1 MQKEELDRLN
11 KNLKDFYFYRVKDK
25 LSQINKILLIYK
37 IRNFLTFL
45 FVFSI
50 LAQFIFPPLSLI
62 LGIFAPNLVVMSSK
76 LNPLF
81 EVSSFFPFLVFI
93 ILQFFVM
100 PSFLVSVSKVSDG
113 ESFSL
118 FQEYINSLFSPVDEK
133 VKSMIMPDFLSL
145 VFGNVFWFPA
155 YKNEEYFDFNYYNKL
170 NIFKSQT
177 IKLDDCISGIYDGVR
192 FKLVEVSSKL
202 FHLFQNKGPD
212 YYFRLIFKR
221 IWSCLFILVFG
232 CVFCHILHDLLGYYF
247 NISLGWWY
255 LLIYALFF
263 VLLPI
268 LVFLKDRNV
277 FVPPFKG
284 VIIELE
290 MNKYFQG
297 HTFLFEKSAKNYFD
311 VSSFEKI
318 DLEDVDFAKRF
329 LVYSDSQIES
339 RYLLT
344 TALIERIK
352 KMSKVYKSNFVRV
365 AFKDCKMIIVISTNR
380 NMFDFAN
387 FTGQVSHKRFVQVF
401 NEIVEIF
408 ELIECLKLNE
418 KLGL

>member
-45 FVFSI
+45 FVLSI
-50 LAQFIFPPLSLI
+50 LAQFIIPPLSLI
-62 LGIFAPNLVVMSSK
+62 LGIFAPNLVVMLSK

-81 EVSSFFPFLVFI
+81 EDSFFFPFLVFI
-93 ILQFFVM
+93 FLQFFVL
-100 PSFLVSVSKVSDG
+100 PSFLVSVSKVSYG
-113 ESFSL
+113 ESSSL

-145 VFGNVFWFPA
+145 VFGRIFWFPA

-177 IKLDDCISGIYDGVR
+177 IKLDDCISGIYDGVS

-221 IWSCLFILVFG
+221 IWNCLFILVFG

-311 VSSFEKI
+311 VSNFEKI

-365 AFKDCKMIIVISTNR
+365 AFKDSKMIIVISTNR

>member
-25 LSQINKILLIYK
+25 ISQLNAILLIYK
-37 IRNFLTFL
+37 IRNLLTFL
-45 FVFSI
+45 FVISI
-50 LAQFIFPPLSLI
+50 LAEFILLFLPFVLVI
-62 LGIFAPNLVVMSSK
+62 LAPKLFVALSK
-76 LNPLF
+76 LEYLF
-81 EVSSFFPFLVFI
+81 NVSPFYSFLVIF
-93 ILQFFVM
+93 ILQCFVL
-100 PSFLVSVSKVSDG
+100 PIILVSVSKASHD
-113 ESFSL
+113 ESISL
-118 FQEYINSLFSPVDEK
+118 IQEYYKSWFSPVDEK
-133 VKSMIMPDFLSL
+133 IKSMIMPDFLSL
-145 VFGNVFWFPA
+145 VFGRIFWFPA

-177 IKLDDCISGIYDGVR
+177 IKLDDCISGVYKGVS

-212 YYFRLIFKR
+212 YYFLLIFKR
-221 IWSCLFILVFG
+221 IWISLFILCLG
-232 CVFCHILHDLLGYYF
+232 YVFCHILHGLLGYYF

-255 LLIYALFF
+255 LLIYVLFF
-263 VLLPI
+263 VLLPN

-297 HTFLFEKSAKNYFD
+297 HTFLFEKSAKKYFD

-318 DLEDVDFAKRF
+318 NLEDVDFAKRF

-344 TALIERIK
+344 TSLIERIK
-352 KMSKVYKSNFVRV
+352 KMSKVFKANFVRI
-365 AFKDCKMIIVISTNR
+365 AFKDSKMIIVISTNR

-387 FTGQVSHKRFVQVF
+387 FTGQVSHNKFVQVF

-408 ELIECLKLNE
+408 ELIDCLKLNE

>member
-25 LSQINKILLIYK
+25 IGQLNAILLIYK

-45 FVFSI
+45 FVMSF
-50 LAQFIFPPLSLI
+50 LAELI
-62 LGIFAPNLVVMSSK
+62 LPVLHFVLVIFAPK
-76 LNPLF
+76 LYIVLSEFKPLF
-81 EVSSFFPFLVFI
+81 NVSSFPLFLVFLLLQCFVLPI
-93 ILQFFVM
+93 ILI
-100 PSFLVSVSKVSDG
+100 SVSKASYD
-113 ESFSL
+113 ESITL
-118 FQEYINSLFSPVDEK
+118 FQEYYKSWFSPVDERI
-133 VKSMIMPDFLSL
+133 KSMIMPDFLSL
-145 VFGNVFWFPA
+145 VFGRVSWFPA
-155 YKNEEYFDFNYYNKL
+155 YKNEEHFDFNYYNKL
-170 NIFKSQT
+170 NIFKSQS
-177 IKLDDCISGIYDGVR
+177 IKLDDCIAGFYEGVS
-192 FKLVEVSSKL
+192 FKLVEVRSKL
-202 FHLFQNKGPD
+202 FHLFQNKGSD
-212 YYFRLIFKR
+212 YYFEFIIKR
-221 IWSCLFILVFG
+221 ILIYLFILVFG
-232 CVFCHILHDLLGYYF
+232 IMFCLILHSLLGYYC

-255 LLIYALFF
+255 LLIYVLFF

-268 LVFLKDRNV
+268 LFCFKDRSL

-284 VIIELE
+284 VIIELD

-297 HTFLFEKSAKNYFD
+297 HTFLFEKSAKKYFD

-318 DLEDVDFAKRF
+318 ELEDVDFAKRF

-352 KMSKVYKSNFVRV
+352 KMSKVYNANFVRV